1 MASESTF
8 ATAST
13 SASTS
18 ASAPATAAPVTIAS
32 LLRARELA
40 LKKVKKEL
48 DSLVIYTTVVGD
60 ASTPKEVSHTSSTLQ
75 SIYDHLA
82 NICTL
87 TSDLRSF
94 NISTLTDATDYFTGK
109 PMSISECRQN
119 IVAGKNVGLPSVL
132 FHLQSLHN
140 AMQAQA
146 KQALDAV
153 RQHNA
158 RAKTE
163 LQRILTAEYNAY
175 VREEQSLRD
184 LGSVPADFK
193 STYDAKVARME
204 TAFWEKNTATLI
216 DPLNLPL
223 LLSRLSKW
231 LDDFE
236 KQREIKI
243 NRANSGAIG
252 TVLDA
257 PTSDSPSVSL
267 EELMALVKDQ
277 NNAIKTAISRMVVV
291 TWRVANGDPKNLQ
304 IANAQTSYDNICQL
318 IKAYG
323 IMQSVLRSSTTLTRL
338 SVTNPLNGAPMSAV
352 DVVDFQ
358 HVVVPVLARVVK
370 TAEMQ
375 RTTAADSVKSS
386 ETTVRTDVVKLVEGS
401 LGTASSRPSADK
413 MKEYTTGL
421 LESLMPRVVSDPR
434 SEPWTTKYSDLLDT
448 FESTVKPLL
457 STANANTRVTVVWD
471 DVVPEACVPTWED
484 LGLEPVHQAEVSDS
498 VPMYDALDGDGW
510 DATVAGWDARPS
522 VTATGR
528 GGRGARGRAAPR
540 AGAGGRF

>member
-1 MASESTF
+1 MSSESPVV
-8 ATAST
+8 AT
-13 SASTS
+13 SAASVAPSVHIPAADTISTR
-18 ASAPATAAPVTIAS
+18 
-32 LLRARELA
+32 LRARELSF
-40 LKKVKKEL
+40 KKVAKEA
-48 DSLVIYTTVVGD
+48 DSLQFYTTVVGG
-60 ASTPKEVSHTSSTLQ
+60 ASTPKEVTQTSSTLQ

-82 NICTL
+82 NICRM
-87 TSDLRSF
+87 TSDLRRF
-94 NISTLTDATDYFTGK
+94 NISTLTDATDYFTGNR
-109 PMSISECRQN
+109 MSISECRQN

-153 RQHNA
+153 RQHNT

-175 VREEQSLRD
+175 VREEQSLRE
-184 LGSVPADFK
+184 LGSIPSDFK

-204 TAFWEKNTATLI
+204 TAFWDKNTATLI
-216 DPLNLPL
+216 DPLNLPI

-236 KQREIKI
+236 KQREINI

-252 TVLDA
+252 TVLEA
-257 PTSDSPSVSL
+257 PASDSPSVSL

-304 IANAQTSYDNICQL
+304 IANAETSYDNICQL

-338 SVTNPLNGAPMSAV
+338 NVTNPLNGEPMSAV

-358 HVVVPVLARVVK
+358 HIVVPVLSRVLK
-370 TAEMQ
+370 TAETQ
-375 RTTAADSVKSS
+375 KTTSVDYVTKS
-386 ETTVRTDVVKLVEGS
+386 EPTVRTDVIKLVEGS

-421 LESLMPRVVSDPR
+421 LESLMPRVVSDTR
-434 SEPWTTKYSDLLDT
+434 LEPWITKYSDLLDT
-448 FESTVKPLL
+448 FESSVKPML
-457 STANANTRVTVVWD
+457 STANANTRVKIVWD
-471 DVVPEACVPTWED
+471 DVVSEVSEPTWED
-484 LGLEPVHQAEVSDS
+484 LGLDPLHQAELSDS
-498 VPMYDALDGDGW
+498 VPMYEALVDVSGW
-510 DATVAGWDARPS
+510 DATVGWNAQPCAPATSRPTRPARP
-522 VTATGR
+522 
-528 GGRGARGRAAPR
+528 ARGRAAP

>member
-1 MASESTF
+1 MSSESPVV
-8 ATAST
+8 AT
-13 SASTS
+13 SAASVAPSVHMPAADTISTR
-18 ASAPATAAPVTIAS
+18 
-32 LLRARELA
+32 LRARELSF
-40 LKKVKKEL
+40 KKIAKEA
-48 DSLVIYTTVVGD
+48 DSLQFYTTVVGG
-60 ASTPKEVSHTSSTLQ
+60 ASTPKEVTQTSSTLQ

-82 NICTL
+82 NICRM
-87 TSDLRSF
+87 TSDLRRF
-94 NISTLTDATDYFTGK
+94 NISTLTDATDYFTGNR
-109 PMSISECRQN
+109 MSISECRQN

-153 RQHNA
+153 RQHNT

-175 VREEQSLRD
+175 VREEQSLRE
-184 LGSVPADFK
+184 LGSIPADFK

-204 TAFWEKNTATLI
+204 TAFWDKNTATLI
-216 DPLNLPL
+216 DPLNLPI

-236 KQREIKI
+236 KQREINI

-252 TVLDA
+252 TVLEA
-257 PTSDSPSVSL
+257 PASDSPSVSL

-304 IANAQTSYDNICQL
+304 IANAETSYDNICQL

-338 SVTNPLNGAPMSAV
+338 NVTNPLNGDPMSAV

-358 HVVVPVLARVVK
+358 HIVVPVLSRVLK
-370 TAEMQ
+370 TAETQ
-375 RTTAADSVKSS
+375 KTTSVDYVTKS
-386 ETTVRTDVVKLVEGS
+386 EPTVRTDVIKLVEGS

-421 LESLMPRVVSDPR
+421 LESLMPRVVSDTR
-434 SEPWTTKYSDLLDT
+434 LEPWITKYSDLLDT
-448 FESTVKPLL
+448 FESSVKPML
-457 STANANTRVTVVWD
+457 STANANTRVKIVWD
-471 DVVPEACVPTWED
+471 DVVSEVSEPTWED
-484 LGLEPVHQAEVSDS
+484 LGLDPLHQAELSDS
-498 VPMYDALDGDGW
+498 VPMYEALVDVSGW
-510 DATVAGWDARPS
+510 DATVGWNAQPCAPATSRPTRPARP
-522 VTATGR
+522 
-528 GGRGARGRAAPR
+528 ARGRAAP